1 MNSLYQYLN
10 ETYSGLATNPYIQQ
24 AITIAAANNLYLAAG
39 IAAGIIGVS
48 ALHYY
53 LSPNQE
59 NQDLTTIRNLSREIV
74 ELKPVIGDANAYEF
88 TAAKGRYVNELA
100 TKAGSL
106 SMLAAGLRAN
116 AKQKS
121 YEKTP
126 EEIVRLGQDL
136 LNNRSGQCDHMAAA
150 VIAKVV
156 AHIRSG
162 GTWNSEI
169 ELIGNGGHAFTI
181 VNRKGDLSDP
191 ESWGKDA
198 IIVDTWLGVLGVHED
213 YQETLSQG
221 DYGVISNPNAVAMH
235 ARFFGQN
242 QSGQNRL
249 TATHRFTAEELHKL
263 AQEI

>member
-1 MNSLYQYLN
+1 MSSFPQYLN
-10 ETYSGLATNPYIQQ
+10 EIYSDFSSNPYIQQ
-24 AITIAAANNLYLAAG
+24 AITVAAANNLYIAAG

-48 ALHYY
+48 AIHYY

-59 NQDLTTIRNLSREIV
+59 NQDLITMRKLSREIV
-74 ELKPVIGDANAYEF
+74 ELNPVIGDANAYEF
-88 TAAKGRYVNELA
+88 TKTKGRYVNELA

-106 SMLAAGLRAN
+106 SMIAAGLRAN

-136 LNNRSGQCDHMAAA
+136 LKNRSGQCDHMAAA

-156 AHIRSG
+156 AHIRAG
-162 GTWNSEI
+162 GTWNSDI

-191 ESWGKDA
+191 KTWGKDA
-198 IIVDTWLGVLGVHED
+198 IIVDTWLGALGVHED
-213 YQETLSQG
+213 YREALSEG
-221 DYGVISNPNAVAMH
+221 DHGVISNPDAVAMH

-242 QSGQNRL
+242 ESGQNRL
-249 TATHRFTAEELHKL
+249 SATHRFTAAELHKL
-263 AQEI
+263 AQD